1 MTARHPGEREPRQ
14 ERTNNATKTTGTQ
27 TLDNDN
33 LDDHARED
41 DSGWY
46 AMQWHVQDQWL
57 QYDFGYVTPVGQLC
71 LRWDDFK
78 NITYGATSVRVD
90 TSTDGTTWIDG
101 KTYDEFNSGLMPGD
115 MPNPYS
121 TRRVASAY
129 AIGQPLENVTLDD
142 LCFNIEEEV
151 TRYIRLFFAN
161 ATDPE
166 DLWLGVAEVGFKCGN
181 APTAAPT
188 VVPTPAPSVSAAPTA
203 VPTSG
208 AICRPDILLPVRCG
222 VRIPSFASMASGRR
236 RRETIHHTGA
246 SRNDR
251 STAWGLRRRL
261 GPLPRGPVH
270 HEPRRRRARGCG
282 RGLGLRE
289 HARARVHDFAS
300 RRADAVDAREPR

>member
-1 MTARHPGEREPRQ
+1 
-14 ERTNNATKTTGTQ
+14 
-27 TLDNDN
+27 
-33 LDDHARED
+33 
-41 DSGWY
+41 
-46 AMQWHVQDQWL
+46 MQWHVQDQWL

-115 MPNPYS
+115 QPNPYS

-142 LCFNIEEEV
+142 LCFNIDEEV

-188 VVPTPAPSVSAAPTA
+188 VV
-203 VPTSG
+203 G
-208 AICRPDILLPVRCG
+208 QVRDC
-222 VRIPSFASMASGRR
+222 
-236 RRETIHHTGA
+236 T
-246 SRNDR
+246 D
-251 STAWGLRRRL
+251 
-261 GPLPRGPVH
+261 
-270 HEPRRRRARGCG
+270 
-282 RGLGLRE
+282 
-289 HARARVHDFAS
+289 
-300 RRADAVDAREPR
+300 ADGDV